1 MMSLDSTFTLKSCF
15 GKIWSWREPLLQ
27 SDNKEQL
34 IQLAAQIAVEK
45 DPKKFHALVTELNDL
60 LQAAENRLN
69 KQVDHSQA
77 PG

>member
-1 MMSLDSTFTLKSCF
+1 MSSDLAVRLNQVFA
-15 GKIWSWREPLLQ
+15 KIGSLREPLLQ

-60 LQAAENRLN
+60 LQAAENRLD
-69 KQVDHSQA
+69 KQVDHSQP